1 MKKIHLPPLS
11 KIPVVNK
18 EIKAIATLV
27 DNGTK
32 LKMVSQ
38 TDKGEEIRTYA
49 LSADGKELIMVSNS
63 KISAH
68 VLVLNPR
75 RIFRNRN

>member
-1 MKKIHLPPLS
+1 MNLRTENTLLPPLS

-63 KISAH
+63 KISH
-68 VLVLNPR
+68 NLVLNSP
-75 RIFRNRN
+75 

>member
-1 MKKIHLPPLS
+1 MKKIHLPPLY

-49 LSADGKELIMVSNS
+49 LSADGKELIMVGNS
-63 KISAH
+63 KISQN
-68 VLVLNPR
+68 LVLNSP
-75 RIFRNRN
+75 

>member
-1 MKKIHLPPLS
+1 M
-11 KIPVVNK
+11 VNK

-49 LSADGKELIMVSNS
+49 LSADGKELIMVRNS
-63 KISAH
+63 KRSH
-68 VLVLNPR
+68 NLVLN
-75 RIFRNRN
+75 

>member
-1 MKKIHLPPLS
+1 M
-11 KIPVVNK
+11 VNK

-49 LSADGKELIMVSNS
+49 LSADGKELIMVGSF
-63 KISAH
+63 KISH
-68 VLVLNPR
+68 NLVLNSR
-75 RIFRNRN
+75 

>member
-32 LKMVSQ
+32 LKMVSH

-63 KISAH
+63 KVSH
-68 VLVLNPR
+68 V
-75 RIFRNRN
+75 I

>member
-1 MKKIHLPPLS
+1 MI
-11 KIPVVNK
+11 NK

-63 KISAH
+63 KIHIA
-68 VLVLNPR
+68 
-75 RIFRNRN
+75 

>member
-1 MKKIHLPPLS
+1 MNLRTENTLLPPLS

-49 LSADGKELIMVSNS
+49 LSADGKELIMVRYP
-63 KISAH
+63 KISHNLA
-68 VLVLNPR
+68 LNSL
-75 RIFRNRN
+75 